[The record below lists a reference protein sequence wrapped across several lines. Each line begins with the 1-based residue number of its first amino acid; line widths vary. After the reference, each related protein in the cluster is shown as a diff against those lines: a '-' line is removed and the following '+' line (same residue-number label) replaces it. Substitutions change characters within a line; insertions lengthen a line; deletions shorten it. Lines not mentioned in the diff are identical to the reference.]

1 MIEDNC
7 QKILILHG
15 KQEVSQLFKE
25 YLGENYEILHAST
38 WRKGKEIYLKESP
51 DLVIVDSYLADA
63 SGFGIIAEIKSINF
77 SAPVLLLVANDN
89 MKYAVATV
97 KQGDFDYLVKP
108 LDNNNINNAINQILL
123 NKTHTLEKPLNNIIF
138 KSKAIADILAT
149 ISLAAESNASIL
161 LLGESGTGKELM
173 AKEVHLRSKRANQ
186 PFVAI
191 NCAAVPENLLESE
204 LFGFEKGAF
213 SGASATKKG
222 KLELANGGTLF
233 LDEIGDMSLSTQ
245 AKLLRVL
252 EQRQLEHLGGV
263 KPIDIDIRLVCAT
276 NRPLNQMVDC
286 GSFRLDLYYRLA
298 VIPIQIP
305 PLRDRKEDIMVLA
318 EHFLK
323 EINAKYKKSIRT
335 FSEDTVNILKAYLWP
350 GNARELK
357 NVIEQVVVLNDGSVI
372 EISHLPNYIREVESY
387 LEVNW
392 QVKKQK
398 IEREEI
404 CNVLHMFE
412 GNRTKSAEHFCMS
425 VRNLQFKI
433 KKYNIKPEE
442 YK

>member
-1 MIEDNC
+1 MIEKKC
-7 QKILILHG
+7 QKILILNS
-15 KQEVSQLFKE
+15 KPEVAQLFQE
-25 YLGENYEILHAST
+25 YLGENHEIMHATT
-38 WRKGKEIYLKESP
+38 WRRGKDIYIKESP
-51 DLVIVDSYLADA
+51 DLVIVDSYLPDA
-63 SGFGIIAEIKSINF
+63 SGFGMIAEIKSMNF
-77 SAPVLLLVANDN
+77 STPVLLLAANDN
-89 MKYAVATV
+89 LKYAVATV
-97 KQGDFDYLVKP
+97 KQGEFDYFVKP
-108 LDNNNINNAINQILL
+108 LNIDKINNAINQILM
-123 NKTHTLEKPLNNIIF
+123 NKAHKPEKPINNIVY
-138 KSKAIADILAT
+138 KSKAMADILTT

-173 AKEVHLRSKRANQ
+173 AKEVHLRSKRAAQ

-204 LFGFEKGAF
+204 LFGYDKGAF
-213 SGASATKKG
+213 SGAAATKKG
-222 KLELANGGTLF
+222 KIELANGGTLF
-233 LDEIGDMSLSTQ
+233 LDEIGDMSFSTQ

-263 KPIDIDIRLVCAT
+263 KPIDVDLRLVCAT

-286 GSFRLDLYYRLA
+286 GDFRLDLYYRLA
-298 VIPIQIP
+298 VIPVRIP
-305 PLRDRKEDIMVLA
+305 PLRERKEDIMVLA

-323 EINAKYKKSIRT
+323 EINGRYNKSIRT
-335 FSEDTVNILKAYLWP
+335 FSEDTVNILNAYLWP

-357 NVIEQVVVLNDGSVI
+357 NVIEQVVVLNDGAVV
-372 EISHLPNYIREVESY
+372 ETSHLPNYILEVESY

-392 QVKKQK
+392 QAKKQK
-398 IEREEI
+398 MERQEI
-404 CNVLHMFE
+404 CNILRMFE
-412 GNRTKSAEHFCMS
+412 GSRTKSAEHLCMS